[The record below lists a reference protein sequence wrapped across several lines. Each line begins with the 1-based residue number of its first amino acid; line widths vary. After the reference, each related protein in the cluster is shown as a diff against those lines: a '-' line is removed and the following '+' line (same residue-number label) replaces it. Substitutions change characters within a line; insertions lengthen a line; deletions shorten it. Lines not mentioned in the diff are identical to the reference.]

1 MPVIGVIELAFDPYV
16 QLGELAIRW
25 QTIGLTA
32 AIVVGLGFVALVDG
46 YLGGDG
52 RERAPTTA
60 EPALERPTPERP
72 TLERPT
78 PEAAGRT
85 SSSPGARLR
94 LDDLGYIV
102 LGAVPGAVIGGRLVH
117 GLSLWEAYAANPL
130 SLFDPAVGTLSLL
143 GAVIGGA
150 ISAAYV
156 ARVVGAPIRRW
167 ADAAA
172 LPLLLTLAL
181 GKLAQLLGGSGQGAP
196 WDGPWA
202 IAFVGAGPWISP
214 SPEVAAHPAQVYEA
228 LWVFGGLPLLVRWL
242 GPRRATESPVGSVF
256 TRLRERERG
265 GRLFGAAIGWFVLGR
280 FVVGFSWRDD
290 ATLGPLNAE
299 QAVSLVVLVGGAIG
313 AFLLRGSIVGRDTAM
328 KPREPAP

>member
-1 MPVIGVIELAFDPYV
+1 MVGVIELAFDPYV

-25 QTIGLTA
+25 QTIGLTL
-32 AIVVGLGFVALVDG
+32 AILVGLGFIALVDG
-46 YLGGDG
+46 YLGGV
-52 RERAPTTA
+52 ERAPRGA
-60 EPALERPTPERP
+60 EPADERPTPERVGP
-72 TLERPT
+72 NS
-78 PEAAGRT
+78 AAGA
-85 SSSPGARLR
+85 GRLR

-102 LGAVPGAVIGGRLVH
+102 LGAVPGAVVGGRLVH
-117 GLSLWEAYAANPL
+117 GLSFWEAYAADPL

-143 GAVIGGA
+143 GAVLGGA

-202 IAFVGAGPWISP
+202 VAFVGAGPWISP
-214 SPEVAAHPAQVYEA
+214 SPEVPAHPAQVYEA
-228 LWVFGGLPLLVRWL
+228 LWLLCGLPLFVRWL
-242 GPRRATESPVGSVF
+242 GPRRATENVGSVF

-265 GRLFGAAIGWFVLGR
+265 GQLFGAAIGWFVLGR
-280 FVVGFSWRDD
+280 FLVSFSWRDD
-290 ATLGPLNAE
+290 AILGPLNAE
-299 QAVSLVVLVGGAIG
+299 QAVSLAVFIGGAIG
-313 AFLLRGSIVGRDTAM
+313 AFLLRGSIVGRDREM
-328 KPREPAP
+328 KPGEPAS